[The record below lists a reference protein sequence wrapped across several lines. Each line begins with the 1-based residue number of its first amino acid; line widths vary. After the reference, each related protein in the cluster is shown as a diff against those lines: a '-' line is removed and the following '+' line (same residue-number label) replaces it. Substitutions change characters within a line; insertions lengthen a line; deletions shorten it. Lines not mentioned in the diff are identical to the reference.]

1 MKTMMS
7 LLLVSLTLVA
17 GQANAERDARHR
29 SRDPGVNHRQHDQNH
44 RIRQGVQSGQL
55 TRDEAKDLRNEQRA
69 IRQEERA
76 YKSDGRLTKEERR
89 DLHQDMNELSKDI
102 YQEKH
107 DGESRPKAAKHRR

>member
-1 MKTMMS
+1 MKTTMS
-7 LLLVSLTLVA
+7 LLLVSLTLMA
-17 GQANAERDARHR
+17 GQAHAERDARQ
-29 SRDPGVNHRQHDQNH
+29 RDPGVNHRQHDQNH

-89 DLHQDMNELSKDI
+89 DLHQDMNDLSKDI

-107 DGESRPKAAKHRR
+107 DGEARPKAAKQPRR